1 MILPYSRPRLKDYFA
16 DEGGYWAMETPTVVQ
31 ARKLHKI
38 YDTGTVKVHALRGI
52 DLEIGKGEMVSIMGP
67 SGCGKTTLLNCLS
80 GIDEP
85 TSGKIVIEGKPLA
98 GMSDDQK
105 TEYRAKRIGF
115 IFQAY
120 NLLPVLTAIENV
132 ELPLLLA
139 GVKLK
144 EARVKALEALEW
156 VGLEKWE
163 SHRPSEL
170 SGGEQQRVA
179 IARSLVNHPAIVFG
193 DELTGNLDE
202 ETSTQVMD
210 LICDLNKKNAQT
222 FVIVSHDPVVGE
234 RAHRVLKLRDGRIE
248 KEYRPASPG

>member
-1 MILPYSRPRLKDYFA
+1 
-16 DEGGYWAMETPTVVQ
+16 MESQVVVQ
-31 ARKLHKI
+31 ARSLHKV
-38 YDTGTVKVHALRGI
+38 YDIGKVQVHALRGI
-52 DLEIGKGEMVSIMGP
+52 DLDITKGEMVSVMGP

-80 GIDEP
+80 GIDDP
-85 TSGKIVIEGKPLA
+85 TEGHITIEGQALK
-98 GMSDDQK
+98 GMSDDKK

-120 NLLPVLTAIENV
+120 NLLPVLTAVENV

-144 EARVKALEALEW
+144 EARARALKTLDL
-156 VGLEKWE
+156 VGLRKWE

-179 IARSLVNHPAIVFG
+179 IARSLVNNPAIVFG

-202 ETSTQVMD
+202 ETSMQVMD
-210 LICDLNKKNAQT
+210 LICDLNEKNKQT
-222 FVIVSHDPVVGE
+222 FVIVTHDPAVGE
-234 RAHRVLKLRDGRIE
+234 LAHRVLRLRDGLIE
-248 KEYRPASPG
+248 KEYRPIQSG

>member
-1 MILPYSRPRLKDYFA
+1 MVAPV
-16 DEGGYWAMETPTVVQ
+16 VVQ
-31 ARKLHKI
+31 ARNLYKV
-38 YDTGTVKVHALRGI
+38 YDTGTVKVDALRGI
-52 DLEIGKGEMVSIMGP
+52 DLDIRQGEMVSIMGP

-80 GIDEP
+80 GIDDATE
-85 TSGKIVIEGKPLA
+85 GRIIIEGQPIE
-98 GMSDDQK
+98 GMSDNQK

-120 NLLPVLTAIENV
+120 NLLPVLTAVENV
-132 ELPLLLA
+132 ELPLLLS

-144 EARVKALEALEW
+144 DARKKALEALSW

-202 ETSTQVMD
+202 ETTKQIMGLVH
-210 LICDLNKKNAQT
+210 DLNKKNKQT
-222 FVIVSHDPVVGE
+222 FVIVTHDAAVGE
-234 RAHRVLKLRDGRIE
+234 TAHRVLKLRDGMIE
-248 KEYRPASPG
+248 KEYRPMPIG

>member
-1 MILPYSRPRLKDYFA
+1 
-16 DEGGYWAMETPTVVQ
+16 MESQVVVQ
-31 ARKLHKI
+31 ARSLRKV
-38 YDTGTVKVHALRGI
+38 YDIGKVQVHALKGI
-52 DLEIGKGEMVSIMGP
+52 DLDITKGEMVSVMGP

-80 GIDEP
+80 GIDDP
-85 TSGKIVIEGKPLA
+85 TEGHITIEGQALE
-98 GMSDDQK
+98 GMSDDKK

-120 NLLPVLTAIENV
+120 NLLPVLTAVENV

-144 EARVKALEALEW
+144 DARARALKTLDL
-156 VGLEKWE
+156 VGLKKWE

-179 IARSLVNHPAIVFG
+179 IARSLVNNPAIVFG

-202 ETSTQVMD
+202 ETSMQVMD
-210 LICDLNKKNAQT
+210 LICDLNEKNKQT
-222 FVIVSHDPVVGE
+222 FVIVTHDPAVGE
-234 RAHRVLKLRDGRIE
+234 QAHRVLRLRDGLIE
-248 KEYRPASPG
+248 KEYRPIHPG

>member
-1 MILPYSRPRLKDYFA
+1 MAAPV
-16 DEGGYWAMETPTVVQ
+16 VVQ
-31 ARKLHKI
+31 ARNLHKV
-38 YDTGTVKVHALRGI
+38 YDTGTVKVDALRGI
-52 DLEIGKGEMVSIMGP
+52 DLDIHQGEMVSIMGP

-80 GIDEP
+80 GIDDATE
-85 TSGKIVIEGKPLA
+85 GQIIIEGQPIE
-98 GMSDDQK
+98 GMSDNQK

-120 NLLPVLTAIENV
+120 NLLPVLTAVENV
-132 ELPLLLA
+132 ELPLLLS

-144 EARVKALEALEW
+144 ESRKKALEALSW

-202 ETSTQVMD
+202 ETTHQIMELVH
-210 LICDLNKKNAQT
+210 DLNKKNKQT
-222 FVIVSHDPVVGE
+222 FVIVTHDAAVGE
-234 RAHRVLKLRDGRIE
+234 MAHRVLKLRDGIVE
-248 KEYRPASPG
+248 KEYRPMPIG

>member
-1 MILPYSRPRLKDYFA
+1 
-16 DEGGYWAMETPTVVQ
+16 MESQVVVQ
-31 ARKLHKI
+31 ARSLRKV
-38 YDTGTVKVHALRGI
+38 YDIGKVQVHALKGI
-52 DLEIGKGEMVSIMGP
+52 DLDITKGEMVSVMGP

-80 GIDEP
+80 GIDDP
-85 TSGKIVIEGKPLA
+85 TEGHITIEGQALE
-98 GMSDDQK
+98 GMSDDKK

-120 NLLPVLTAIENV
+120 NLLPVLTAVENV

-144 EARVKALEALEW
+144 EARVRALKTLDL
-156 VGLEKWE
+156 VGLKKWE

-179 IARSLVNHPAIVFG
+179 IARSLVNNPAIVFG

-202 ETSTQVMD
+202 ETSMQVMD
-210 LICDLNKKNAQT
+210 LICDLNEKNKQT
-222 FVIVSHDPVVGE
+222 FVIVTHDPAVGE
-234 RAHRVLKLRDGRIE
+234 QADRVLRLRDGLIE
-248 KEYRPASPG
+248 KEYRPLHPG

>member
-1 MILPYSRPRLKDYFA
+1 M
-16 DEGGYWAMETPTVVQ
+16 
-31 ARKLHKI
+31 
-38 YDTGTVKVHALRGI
+38 YDTGTVKVNALRGI
-52 DLEIGKGEMVSIMGP
+52 DLDIQQGEMVSIMGP

-80 GIDEP
+80 GIDDATE
-85 TSGKIVIEGKPLA
+85 GQIIIEGQPIE
-98 GMSDDQK
+98 GMSDNQK

-120 NLLPVLTAIENV
+120 NLLPVLTAVENV
-132 ELPLLLA
+132 ELPLLL
-139 GVKLK
+139 GGLRLK
-144 EARVKALEALEW
+144 DARTKALEALSW

-202 ETSTQVMD
+202 ETTHQIMELV
-210 LICDLNKKNAQT
+210 IDLNKKNNQT
-222 FVIVSHDPVVGE
+222 FVIVTHDAAVGE
-234 RAHRVLKLRDGRIE
+234 MAHRVLKLRDGIIE
-248 KEYRPASPG
+248 KEYRPVPIG